1 MRYIEISNL
10 ERDLFNPTKIEFV
23 GSNCSRMFVSE
34 RLFLQKIGNN
44 MDNRFILFFEE
55 LKYMN

>member
-10 ERDLFNPTKIEFV
+10 ERELFSPTKITFV
-23 GSNCSRMFVSE
+23 GRCSRMFVSE
-34 RLFLQKIGNN
+34 RLFLQKIGSN

-55 LKYMN
+55 LQYME